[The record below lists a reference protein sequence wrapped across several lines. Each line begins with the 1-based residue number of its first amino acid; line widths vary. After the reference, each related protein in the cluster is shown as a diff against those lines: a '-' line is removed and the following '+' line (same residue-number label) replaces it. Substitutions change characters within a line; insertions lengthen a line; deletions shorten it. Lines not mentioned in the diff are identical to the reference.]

1 MRICASRVASLVA
14 GGMLSIGTPF
24 AVQAQTPPPPTQAA
38 VPTPAPAPPQTQSAP
53 GASVSVAAELGP
65 RTYTSQLDPLAIGKF
80 EEYRDMRATQKTS
93 LLVEQLFV
101 KYAPADSF
109 GFYNV
114 TARKLFDRDQSIG
127 LLAKRPGLFDFQLRS
142 DRIPHMYSSTA
153 RSPGNE
159 LGTPGFNTLPAIRP
173 DSNAWRNGAYI
184 GPIRNQVDPI
194 KASLALTPNSDWD
207 FKGDYTHI
215 GKLGGIPRS
224 ISFSGSSGPQ
234 REYVSPIDQTINDAR
249 LSQGYTSGDRSQ
261 SNVLSFIK
269 NYSVNASYAYS
280 RFNNSIKSTMVDNTQ
295 VSVSSFTNG
304 AATSRVSLEPSNSEQ
319 TAAANAALLLPMR
332 TRVMGSVSS
341 SWERQN
347 DLFLPQTSNDSLAR
361 DPNYNLVS
369 SYSRPSLDGQIRTTN
384 SMLSATSHPVD
395 KLTVTGRYRTFDLSN
410 QTAPFAIK
418 AMIVSDRT
426 VTLADSE
433 QFKAHPFTKTNTNV
447 GATYLLMPG
456 LAASVGYAWEGW
468 KRDTAVRNI
477 EKTTERTP
485 RVSIDYTALDWLSLR
500 TSYTSGSRRGNTP
513 YTISGTEI
521 DGFRRFDEA
530 DRDRTRLALAASVT
544 PIDQV
549 TVGLTLETGND
560 KFPNSVNGLTQ
571 YGVQSDKSLT
581 RGVDVDWSPMSRFS
595 AGAGWMLE
603 DVKDSANYRYRTGA
617 VGSVTYDNVSYQW
630 MNTNKDKNTTMF
642 ANFNANLIPD
652 KLDLVGTWS
661 MIDSHWQMFNA
672 NPIAPTGGTAAQNLA
687 ATAQD
692 WPEVSQRLEPMTI
705 GLRYSYSSDWAMTV
719 RYQMEKYS
727 QTDFR
732 TVAPV
737 FTTTGLNGGT
747 LLPVGWGSGDLP
759 GTIGQ
764 VAGSNTGQYH
774 FLGDNFHPYT
784 ANYLTLLI
792 SYHPALI
799 PFAKARSTF

>member
-1 MRICASRVASLVA
+1 
-14 GGMLSIGTPF
+14 MLSIGIPF
-24 AVQAQTPPPPTQAA
+24 AGHAQG
-38 VPTPAPAPPQTQSAP
+38 APS
-53 GASVSVAAELGP
+53 GKVSIAGEFGP

-80 EEYRDMRATQKTS
+80 EEYRDLRAKDKTS
-93 LLVEQLFV
+93 VLFEQLFM

-109 GFYNV
+109 GFYNIS
-114 TARKLFDRDQSIG
+114 ARKLFDRDQTIG
-127 LLAKRPGLFDFQLRS
+127 LLAKRPGLYDFQLRW
-142 DRIPHMYSSTA
+142 DQIPHTYSTSA

-159 LGTPGFNTLPAIRP
+159 LGTPGFNTLPALRP
-173 DSNAWRNGAYI
+173 DSNAWRNGAYV

-194 KASLALTPNSDWD
+194 KASLALTPNKNLD
-207 FKGDYTHI
+207 FKADYTHI
-215 GKLGGIPRS
+215 AKSGGIPRS

-234 REYVSPIDQTINDAR
+234 REFVSPIDQTINDVR
-249 LSQGYTSGDRSQ
+249 LSQGYASGERAATD
-261 SNVLSFIK
+261 VLSFIK
-269 NYSVNASYAYS
+269 SYQANVSYGYSG
-280 RFNNSIKSTMVDNTQ
+280 FNNSIKSTMVDNPQ
-295 VSVSSFTNG
+295 LSVASFANGTNT
-304 AATSRVSLEPSNSEQ
+304 ARVSLEPSNSAQ
-319 TAAANAALLLPMR
+319 TVGANGAVLLPMR
-332 TRVMGSVSS
+332 TRFMGSVASI
-341 SWERQN
+341 WARQN
-347 DLFLPQTSNDSLAR
+347 DPFFPQTSNDSLAR
-361 DPNYNLVS
+361 DPNYSLVS
-369 SYSRPSLDGQIRTTN
+369 SYTRPSLDALMRTTTY
-384 SMLSATSHPVD
+384 MLSATTHPVD
-395 KLTVTGRYRTFDLSN
+395 KLTLTGRFKNFDQSN
-410 QTAPFAIK
+410 KTAAFGIR

-433 QFKAHPFTKTNTNV
+433 KFEAHPFTKTNTNV

-513 YTISGTEI
+513 YTESGTEI
-521 DGFRRFDEA
+521 LNFRRFDEA

-595 AGAGWMLE
+595 ASAGWMLE

-661 MIDSHWQMFNA
+661 LIDSHWQMFNA
-672 NPIAPTGGTAAQNLA
+672 NPILPTGGTPAQNLA

-692 WPEVSQRLEPMTI
+692 WPEVSQRLEPMSL
-705 GLRYSYSSDWAMTV
+705 GLRYSYSQDWALTF
-719 RYQMEKYS
+719 RYQMEKYG

-747 LLPVGWGSGDLP
+747 LLPVGFVSGDLP

-774 FLGDNFHPYT
+774 FLGNNFHPYT